1 LGGPVLAFVRRF
13 PIWTAIGVFALVGY
27 IFRDFMSGSVADL
40 NLGDCVDLPGLTANT
55 TVKDVQHH
63 PCSDS
68 HHGEVFFIGTVP
80 SGPSGANPG
89 AAAFDSFMS
98 AQCIPAFRSYTGL
111 DYESDK
117 TYDIEFLTPT
127 NDGWAK
133 GDHTI
138 DCFVVRVDGQ
148 TFKGSVRIAP

>member
-1 LGGPVLAFVRRF
+1 LGAAVLGLVKRF

-27 IFRDFMSGSVADL
+27 LFRDFVTGSVTDL
-40 NLGDCVDLPGLTANT
+40 KVGDCVDLPSLTANT

-63 PCSDS
+63 PCGDM
-68 HHGEVFFIGTVP
+68 HHGEVFFIGTAP
-80 SGPSGANPG
+80 GGSSGAYPG
-89 AAAFDSFMS
+89 ASGFDSFLS
-98 AQCIPAFRSYTGL
+98 AQCVPAFRSYTGF
-111 DYESDK
+111 DYETDK

-127 NDGWAK
+127 SEGWAK

-148 TFKGSVRIAP
+148 TFKGSLRQTP